1 MRILEYYHEIK
12 IVNKNATA
20 RANMEINKEWLIGF
34 TEGDGCFS
42 TNKLKPKLKYEN
54 HIKELELFK
63 SILSYLKHGNLYEIN
78 RKSTGFVIL
87 EINNINILMNIIIP
101 IFYESMLT
109 KKSKDFSDWSLIVKI
124 YYYGYHT
131 CTFW

>member
-1 MRILEYYHEIK
+1 MKILEYYHEMK

-20 RANMEINKEWLIGF
+20 RANLEINKEWLIGF

-63 SILSYLKHGNLYEIN
+63 SILSYLKHGNLYEIK

-109 KKSKDFSDWSLIVKI
+109 KKSLDFADWSLIVKI
-124 YYYGYHT
+124 YYYGIYT
-131 CTFW
+131 I